1 VSDAFDDQNAGE
13 FCTSLY
19 DPVEAP
25 VAPERYRALWG
36 P

>member
-1 VSDAFDDQNAGE
+1 MLCIRALIGE

-25 VAPERYRALWG
+25 VASERYEDVEF
-36 P
+36 